1 MSSTIWTPSVVS
13 SEAFELHY
21 NAWRMVDAQHLVSTM
36 KLVDSLA
43 EQEALEEILDR
54 GKPPIVYEAAR
65 LHSLLSTPFRYETH
79 PPHGSRFR
87 AVHDPGVFYGAESI
101 KTAAAET
108 GFRRWQFLQDSTG
121 LERLPSAQFTA
132 FSIAVSGKMVDLRS
146 DPFMRNNAE
155 WTHSNNYQATQAFA
169 RVAREASLAAIL
181 YRSVR
186 DPEQLSCIA
195 VLTPTAF
202 ATKNPDKSMQT
213 WSLSILPKEA
223 VWKRDGFQS
232 FAIKTSFWDQQRT
245 EQSSTPKSHKQTH
258 LITPEFG
265 M

>member
-13 SEAFELHY
+13 SEATLRHY
-21 NAWRMVDAQHLVSTM
+21 KAWRMVEAQHVVSTM

-43 EQEALEEILDR
+43 EQELLEEILEQ
-54 GKPPIVYEAAR
+54 GKPPVPHKASR
-65 LHSLLSTPFRYETH
+65 LHFLLSTPFRYETL
-79 PPHGSRFR
+79 PPYGSRFR
-87 AVHDPGVFYGAESI
+87 AMHDPGVFYGAECV

-132 FSIAVSGKMVDLRS
+132 FSIAVSGKMVDLRRS
-146 DPFMRNNAE
+146 PFMQDGPDWSHAND
-155 WTHSNNYQATQAFA
+155 YKATQGFA
-169 RVAREASLAAIL
+169 RVAREASLAAII

-186 DPEQLSCIA
+186 DPDQLSCLA

-202 ATKNPDKSMQT
+202 ASKNPDKSMQT
-213 WSLSILPKEA
+213 WSLTILPEEA

-232 FAIKTSFWDQQRT
+232 FAIKTSFWNQQRS
-245 EQSSTPKSHKQTH
+245 E
-258 LITPEFG
+258 
-265 M
+265 